1 MSAAREFALDPIE
14 RPRGPDWAQ
23 AMALYREAFPAAE
36 REPEAQLARRLE
48 AGRYRLVLARPH
60 GAAQRDPAPGLGFTL
75 LDRVPEHDYAVLTY
89 LAVARAQR
97 GRGIGGALAGEV
109 VDSFRRRRRESWL
122 LVEARQPGL
131 VELYRARGFSPLALD
146 YRVPAFDGPGEH
158 PMTLLLHGLAEVS
171 EVSGE
176 VLASMIRHMFVA
188 GYGLRE
194 RDPRLRAQLARIP
207 AHYAMATATPLPCCR
222 GPAPSP

>member
-1 MSAAREFALDPIE
+1 MSPAREVALDPIE
-14 RPRGPDWAQ
+14 RPQGPDWAQ

-48 AGRYRLVLARPH
+48 AGRYRLVLARPR
-60 GAAQRDPAPGLGFTL
+60 GVARCDSAAGVGFTM

-89 LAVARAQR
+89 LAVARAER

-109 VDSFRRRRRESWL
+109 VESFRRRRRESWL
-122 LVEARQPGL
+122 LVEAREPGL
-131 VELYRARGFSPLALD
+131 VELYRARGFTPLALD

-158 PMTLLLHGLAEVS
+158 AMTLLLHGLTQAA

-176 VLASMIRHMFVA
+176 VLARIIRHMFVA
-188 GYGLRE
+188 GYGVRV
-194 RDPRLRAQLARIP
+194 RDPRLRAQLERLP
-207 AHYAMATATPLPCCR
+207 AHCAMATATPLSC
-222 GPAPSP
+222 